1 MFSLDLGKF
10 HLIQVMQFTSTQAD
24 MSKERVSD
32 HFSGLWFLDVSG
44 GFLSGPW
51 SHTDLENSWLCSVIF
66 TCSNGKYQGFIFQW
80 FGVIFPMI
88 FQYFQWF
95 KNNLGVFLGGPKQ
108 MQVLLSLRSS
118 DIEAETW
125 HKRRAATFLGNHR
138 HRSMVA
144 ICCYHCLN
152 NSVLD
157 ISEENN
163 GKYLKIGY
171 IQINW
176 V

>member
-1 MFSLDLGKF
+1 
-10 HLIQVMQFTSTQAD
+10 
-24 MSKERVSD
+24 
-32 HFSGLWFLDVSG
+32 
-44 GFLSGPW
+44 
-51 SHTDLENSWLCSVIF
+51 
-66 TCSNGKYQGFIFQW
+66 
-80 FGVIFPMI
+80 
-88 FQYFQWF
+88 
-95 KNNLGVFLGGPKQ
+95 

-125 HKRRAATFLGNHR
+125 RKRRAATFLGNHG

-163 GKYLKIGY
+163 GKYLNIGY
-171 IQINW
+171 NYPDQLGII
-176 V
+176 VFFFKYIEDMPMA

>member
-1 MFSLDLGKF
+1 VKTCVFPSPEIPPDSS
-10 HLIQVMQFTSTQAD
+10 HAVHIYSSWHV
-24 MSKERVSD
+24 ERESFGPFFRTVV
-32 HFSGLWFLDVSG
+32 FG
-44 GFLSGPW
+44 GFVSGPW
-51 SHTDLENSWLCSVIF
+51 YHMDLENSWLCSVIF

-80 FGVIFPMI
+80 FGGIFPMI
-88 FQYFQWF
+88 FQYLVQWF